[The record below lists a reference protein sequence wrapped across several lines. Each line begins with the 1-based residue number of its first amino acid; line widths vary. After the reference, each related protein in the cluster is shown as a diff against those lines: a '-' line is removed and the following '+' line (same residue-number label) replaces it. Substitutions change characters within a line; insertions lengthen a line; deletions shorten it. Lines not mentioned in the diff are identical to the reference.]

1 MSEHSFYFIRFM
13 FVTALGRCWFYYLLY
28 AALGVLLRLVIG
40 NKRDFWILLA
50 VSTIGW
56 FVCEVIVDWGAAV
69 EGVPLFDF
77 AFTAGEFLFWFAVG
91 FLLCSLVCR
100 LAHRKKLS

>member
-40 NKRDFWILLA
+40 NKRDFWI
-50 VSTIGW
+50 
-56 FVCEVIVDWGAAV
+56 FR
-69 EGVPLFDF
+69 LF
-77 AFTAGEFLFWFAVG
+77 AGSRTG
-91 FLLCSLVCR
+91 
-100 LAHRKKLS
+100 KN